1 MAYKL
6 QKLDMLNEINSDNKI
21 LIQWGFFALIEFLI
35 SESDKILKNSVN
47 ALDIGSSHGNH
58 TKLMRDFGLKVDQI
72 DKYEKSAE
80 INDDFNSYDFKKRYD
95 VIFCSHVIEHQ
106 RNIGYFLDKIFDTL
120 TDKGSL
126 VISAPKH
133 PAERFVEGH
142 LHSTIM
148 PILLQNLIFAGFD
161 CLNGKVLSM
170 AGIENSFIIKKS
182 NDFNLEERKKSNY
195 KWNIKHQNRSFFK
208 LDDHSFIRNTSLFIK
223 NCDVWKLED
232 LVTSNIQDEEKKIA
246 LSLNFPEKYK
256 HRNLLIDFIINHNEF
271 PFTIIDNNKNI
282 LNDKSK
288 KIVNFK
294 V

>member
-1 MAYKL
+1 MKINLPDNYSKL
-6 QKLDMLNEINSDNKI
+6 EDTLTT
-21 LIQWGFFALIEFLI
+21 A
-35 SESDKILKNSVN
+35 DKILTKAVDDSKTLFHTMVV
-47 ALDIGSSHGNH
+47 SSFDG
-58 TKLMRDFGLKVDQI
+58 
-72 DKYEKSAE
+72 EK
-80 INDDFNSYDFKKRYD
+80 
-95 VIFCSHVIEHQ
+95 
-106 RNIGYFLDKIFDTL
+106 
-120 TDKGSL
+120 
-126 VISAPKH
+126 ISS
-133 PAERFVEGH
+133 RV
-142 LHSTIM
+142 M
-148 PILLQNLIFAGFD
+148 
-161 CLNGKVLSM
+161 VLR
-170 AGIENSFIIKKS
+170 
-182 NDFNLEERKKSNY
+182 DFNLEERKKDNY

-208 LDDHSFIRNTSLFIK
+208 LDDQSFIRNTSLFIR